1 MKFGSKK
8 SLPTAKDKSAPQISQ
23 GKQNNFKENTPK
35 ALEKEFNK
43 EFGETDKILKKPQ
56 KNKIA
61 DDEGEVVTIAKA
73 PAKTSE
79 ETPQEKV
86 SRFSKNIASL
96 KGELKK
102 QSSDP
107 WALLAKLGDAYL
119 EAQRFINSQKDDEE
133 RQKIFNLS
141 YSENLFLGSYEQ
153 AAWAYKLSL
162 TFNHKSAETQLKIG
176 KFYAEMGDGRNAL
189 MHAKFAHQIFK
200 KQDNSKQMVETQTFI
215 EMLTAKYKDKFK
227 KNSA

>member
-61 DDEGEVVTIAKA
+61 DDDGEVVTIAKA

-86 SRFSKNIASL
+86 SLFSKNIASL

-107 WALLAKLGDAYL
+107 
-119 EAQRFINSQKDDEE
+119 
-133 RQKIFNLS
+133 
-141 YSENLFLGSYEQ
+141 
-153 AAWAYKLSL
+153 
-162 TFNHKSAETQLKIG
+162 
-176 KFYAEMGDGRNAL
+176 
-189 MHAKFAHQIFK
+189 
-200 KQDNSKQMVETQTFI
+200 
-215 EMLTAKYKDKFK
+215 
-227 KNSA
+227 